1 MIDLHCHILPG
12 IDDGP
17 ETIDEAVDM
26 CRIALVDGIK
36 TIVATPHF
44 NPGIYENSSEKVF
57 SLINKLGA
65 KAKEKGIDVRILPG
79 ADIAVTPEL
88 PAYLKKEEYLTI
100 NRTGRYFL
108 AEFPA
113 ASPPPGWDMFLLYFL
128 NSGTIPVITHPE
140 RNAWFLEHPDA
151 LHAVVKKGVMVQV
164 TAMSITGDLG
174 EDIQKFSI
182 YLLKHNL
189 AHVIATD
196 AHSSAYRQPLLSHA
210 VRMAGDVIG
219 KEKAYAFV
227 TSIPAAIIEGRHVFL
242 PGIIKPVRHKK
253 RWFQRAA
260 IF

>member
-26 CRIALVDGIK
+26 CRIASADGIK

-57 SLINKLGA
+57 SLIDKLGA

-113 ASPPPGWDMFLLYFL
+113 ASAPPGWDMFLLSFL

-140 RNAWFLEHPDA
+140 RNSWFLEHPDA
-151 LHAVVKKGVMVQV
+151 LYDVVKKGVMVQV

-174 EDIQKFSI
+174 EDIQEFSI

-189 AHVIATD
+189 VHVIASD
-196 AHSSAYRQPLLSHA
+196 AHSAAYRLPLLSHA

-219 KEKAYAFV
+219 KEKAYSLV
-227 TSIPAAIIEGRHVFL
+227 TSIPAAIIEGRHVSL
-242 PGIIKPVRHKK
+242 PGIIKPVRQKK
-253 RWFQRAA
+253 RWLQRAA

>member
-26 CRIALVDGIK
+26 CRIASADGIK

-65 KAKEKGIDVRILPG
+65 KAKEKGIDIRILPG

-88 PAYLKKEEYLTI
+88 PVYLKKEGYLTI

-113 ASPPPGWDMFLLYFL
+113 AAAPPGWDLFLLSFL

-140 RNAWFLEHPDA
+140 RNSWFLEHPDA
-151 LHAVVKKGVMVQV
+151 LYDVVKKGVMVQV

-174 EDIQKFSI
+174 EDIQEFSI

-189 AHVIATD
+189 VHVIASD
-196 AHSSAYRQPLLSHA
+196 AHSAAYRLPLLSHA

-219 KEKAYAFV
+219 KEKAYSLV
-227 TSIPAAIIEGRHVFL
+227 TSIPAAIIEGRHVSL
-242 PGIIKPVRHKK
+242 PGIIAPVRHKK

>member
-17 ETIDEAVDM
+17 ETMEEAVDM
-26 CRIALVDGIK
+26 CRIASADGIK

-44 NPGIYENSSEKVF
+44 KPGIYENSSEKVF
-57 SLINKLGA
+57 RLIDELGA
-65 KAKEKGIDVRILPG
+65 KAKEKGLDVRILPG
-79 ADIAVTPEL
+79 ADVSVTPEL

-113 ASPPPGWDMFLLYFL
+113 ASAPPGWDLFLLSLL

-140 RNAWFLEHPDA
+140 RNLWFLEHPDA
-151 LHAVVKKGVMVQV
+151 LYDVVKKGVMVQV

-174 EDIQKFSI
+174 EDIQKCSI

-189 AHVIATD
+189 AHVIASD
-196 AHSSAYRQPLLSHA
+196 AHSATYRQPLLSHA

-219 KEKAYAFV
+219 KERAYALV
-227 TSIPAAIIEGRHVFL
+227 TSIPAAIIEGRHVSL
-242 PGIIKPVRHKK
+242 PELIEPVRHKK
-253 RWFQRAA
+253 RWLQRV
-260 IF
+260 